1 MCNYL
6 LHSLWISKK
15 KWGGCLS
22 NESVTPH
29 LTLVFPCRSGGE
41 VLVFFFAST
50 PSSFMADNNLSS
62 TIEQPFFADPA
73 PCLKI
78 YVSAENEHPTL
89 LHW

>member
-1 MCNYL
+1 
-6 LHSLWISKK
+6 
-15 KWGGCLS
+15 
-22 NESVTPH
+22 
-29 LTLVFPCRSGGE
+29 
-41 VLVFFFAST
+41 
-50 PSSFMADNNLSS
+50 MADNNLSS